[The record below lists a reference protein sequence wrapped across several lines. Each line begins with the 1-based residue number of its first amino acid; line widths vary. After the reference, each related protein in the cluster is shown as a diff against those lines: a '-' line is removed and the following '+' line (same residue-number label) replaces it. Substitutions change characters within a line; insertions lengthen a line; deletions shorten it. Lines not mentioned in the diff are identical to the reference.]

1 MHHPV
6 VGQLVL
12 PVLPFRFDDIAGW
25 LRRPAPTL
33 GEHNHEILVDEL
45 GLSEEKYAE
54 LEEQGVIGSRPI
66 GV

>member
-6 VGQLVL
+6 VGDLEI
-12 PVLPFRFDDIAGW
+12 PVLPFRFDDIDAW

-33 GEHNHEILVDEL
+33 GEHNHEILVGEL
-45 GLSEEKYAE
+45 GLSDAE
-54 LEEQGVIGSRPI
+54 YDALAEQGVIGTRPI